1 MQAVIGGHTT
11 TQVEAHPVVL
21 EDLKPLEERAPPAT
35 ATHPAEEEPT
45 KTQSDANPYGID
57 KAAEGL
63 EIPES
68 EVSHPCPFVLYIDYN
83 LTFAL

>member
-1 MQAVIGGHTT
+1 MQAAAAGHTT

-21 EDLKPLEERAPPAT
+21 EDLKPLEESAAPAT
-35 ATHPAEEEPT
+35 ATHPTEEEPT

-57 KAAEGL
+57 KVAEGL

-68 EVSHPCPFVLYIDYN
+68 EVSHLCPFVLYIDYN
-83 LTFAL
+83 LMFAL